1 MSQLD
6 EISAR
11 LAEHLQR
18 ARQQGDLLKAGVEQN
33 LQALIKA
40 QLERLDVVTRDD
52 FEAQQTAL
60 RQALARVDAL
70 AADVAR
76 LEAQLQQNTKPHAE
90 P

>member
-11 LAEHLQR
+11 LAETLQR
-18 ARQQGDLLKAGVEQN
+18 AKQQGDLLKSGVEQN

-40 QLERLDVVTRDD
+40 QLERLDLVTRDD

-60 RQALARVDAL
+60 RQAMIRIDAL
-70 AADVAR
+70 EADIAK
-76 LEAQLQQNTKPHAE
+76 LEALMKAQD
-90 P
+90 

>member
-11 LAEHLQR
+11 LAENLQR
-18 ARQQGDLLKAGVEQN
+18 AKQQGDQFKAGLEQN

-40 QLERLDVVTRDD
+40 QLEKLELVTRDD

-60 RQALARVDAL
+60 RQALVRVDAL
-70 AADVAR
+70 EADIAR
-76 LEAQLQQNTKPHAE
+76 LEAMLNPKD
-90 P
+90 